1 MHRYLIYIRTDRSVK
16 EGTIVIEI
24 SFEDE
29 QDAYY
34 LYERLEKVSGRKEEE
49 PTVLLEHSKLKIMIA
64 GHTYIEEVLI
74 PEITQF
80 ILKVKEVKWIRSIL
94 MNSFFYHDSQ
104 EHREIIHIAYS
115 ILCGKRTD
123 IPRSGLDFS
132 REQFIVASLRST
144 IKHNLSFSFEAY
156 VRFRLRPYMM
166 YINQLIELAI
176 DEYKLEQDYQA
187 FIEMLRQ
194 QVSARE
200 ALLSSLHIVFRDHVY
215 FYDETGS
222 RISQETL
229 YNYMDE
235 RGLQQD
241 EYVDRHVI
249 APLLSIAPRDI
260 HIYTAHEDD
269 TMIVTIR
276 NVFQERVK
284 LYSLCEF
291 EKRREN
297 L

>member
-1 MHRYLIYIRTDRSVK
+1 M
-16 EGTIVIEI
+16 IEI

-34 LYERLEKVSGRKEEE
+34 LYERLKKASGRKEEE
-49 PTVLLEHSKLKIMIA
+49 STVLLEHSKLIIKIA
-64 GHTYIEEVLI
+64 GHTYIREVLI

-80 ILKVKEVKWIRSIL
+80 ILKVKEVKWMRSIL

-115 ILCGKRTD
+115 ILCGERTD
-123 IPRSGLDFS
+123 IPRSRLDFS
-132 REQFIVASLRST
+132 RKQFIVASLRST
-144 IKHNLSFSFEAY
+144 IQHNLSFSFEAY